1 MNIVDKN
8 FYELINLL
16 KQMNTEEIYENI
28 KTNYM
33 KVHPDTRKS
42 IEKFVNDFKY
52 WGKLDSFCVWNYF
65 QLYAKHDRKA
75 FHTAIYS

>member
-28 KTNYM
+28 QQTELN
-33 KVHPDTRKS
+33 T
-42 IEKFVNDFKY
+42 I
-52 WGKLDSFCVWNYF
+52 LD
-65 QLYAKHDRKA
+65 
-75 FHTAIYS
+75 